1 MPSIASW
8 HASDTAQPLT
18 PICGS
23 SHPKLKPSLSRRSGE
38 QREVNS
44 RQRVTNNGGGV
55 QSLAPPQ
62 YRENMKTNRLS
73 TWETLIVVV
82 AVALLGYFLTSCSPR
97 VLPIENTR
105 TEWRDRIEWRDRLRI
120 DSIYIHDSV
129 YVSER
134 KAGDTIYKDKIVY
147 RNRERVVHDT
157 INEGSV
163 DSVRVVQT
171 ITRHV
176 EVPAKL
182 TAWQSMRLKAFAPL
196 LAIALAL
203 GAWVS
208 RKLWLPLLRGLIG

>member
-1 MPSIASW
+1 
-8 HASDTAQPLT
+8 
-18 PICGS
+18 
-23 SHPKLKPSLSRRSGE
+23 
-38 QREVNS
+38 
-44 RQRVTNNGGGV
+44 
-55 QSLAPPQ
+55 
-62 YRENMKTNRLS
+62 MKTNRLEW
-73 TWETLIVVV
+73 WETLIVVV
-82 AVALLGYFLTSCSPR
+82 AVALLGYFLTSCSRR
-97 VLPIENTR
+97 VLPVENTR

-134 KAGDTIYKDKIVY
+134 MVGDTIYKDKVVY

-157 INEGSV
+157 INAGRV

-182 TAWQSMRLKAFAPL
+182 TAWQAWRLKAFAPL

-208 RKLWLPLLRGLIG
+208 RRLWLPLLWGL

>member
-1 MPSIASW
+1 
-8 HASDTAQPLT
+8 
-18 PICGS
+18 
-23 SHPKLKPSLSRRSGE
+23 
-38 QREVNS
+38 
-44 RQRVTNNGGGV
+44 
-55 QSLAPPQ
+55 
-62 YRENMKTNRLS
+62 MKANRLS
-73 TWETLIVVV
+73 AWETLIVII
-82 AVALLGYFLTSCSPR
+82 AVALIGYALTSCSPKVR
-97 VLPIENTR
+97 VVPVERIR

-134 KAGDTIYKDKIVY
+134 MVGDTIYKDKVVY

-157 INEGSV
+157 INAGRV

-182 TAWQSMRLKAFAPL
+182 TAWQAWRLKAFAPL

-208 RKLWLPLLRGLIG
+208 RRLWLPLLRGL

>member
-1 MPSIASW
+1 
-8 HASDTAQPLT
+8 
-18 PICGS
+18 
-23 SHPKLKPSLSRRSGE
+23 
-38 QREVNS
+38 
-44 RQRVTNNGGGV
+44 
-55 QSLAPPQ
+55 
-62 YRENMKTNRLS
+62 MKTNRLEW
-73 TWETLIVVV
+73 WETLLVIM
-82 AVALLGYFLTSCSPR
+82 AVALIGYALTSCSPR

-129 YVSER
+129 YVTER
-134 KAGDTIYKDKIVY
+134 QAGDTIYKDKVVY

-157 INEGSV
+157 INTGRV
-163 DSVRVVQT
+163 DQT

-182 TAWQSMRLKAFAPL
+182 TAWQAMRLKSFAPL

>member
-1 MPSIASW
+1 
-8 HASDTAQPLT
+8 
-18 PICGS
+18 
-23 SHPKLKPSLSRRSGE
+23 
-38 QREVNS
+38 
-44 RQRVTNNGGGV
+44 
-55 QSLAPPQ
+55 
-62 YRENMKTNRLS
+62 MKTNRLS
-73 TWETLIVVV
+73 WWETLIVVV
-82 AVALLGYFLTSCSPR
+82 AVALIGYALTSCSPKVR
-97 VLPIENTR
+97 VVPVERTR

-134 KAGDTIYKDKIVY
+134 QAGDTIYKDKVVY

-157 INEGSV
+157 INAGRV

-208 RKLWLPLLRGLIG
+208 RRLWLPLLRGL

>member
-1 MPSIASW
+1 
-8 HASDTAQPLT
+8 
-18 PICGS
+18 
-23 SHPKLKPSLSRRSGE
+23 
-38 QREVNS
+38 
-44 RQRVTNNGGGV
+44 
-55 QSLAPPQ
+55 
-62 YRENMKTNRLS
+62 MKTNRLEW
-73 TWETLIVVV
+73 WETLIVVV
-82 AVALLGYFLTSCSPR
+82 AVALLGYFLTSCSRR
-97 VLPIENTR
+97 VLPVENTR

-134 KAGDTIYKDKIVY
+134 MVGDTIYKDKVVY

-157 INEGSV
+157 INAGRV

-182 TAWQSMRLKAFAPL
+182 TAWQAWRLKAFAPL

-208 RKLWLPLLRGLIG
+208 RRLWLPLLRGLI

>member
-1 MPSIASW
+1 
-8 HASDTAQPLT
+8 
-18 PICGS
+18 
-23 SHPKLKPSLSRRSGE
+23 
-38 QREVNS
+38 
-44 RQRVTNNGGGV
+44 
-55 QSLAPPQ
+55 
-62 YRENMKTNRLS
+62 MKTNRLS
-73 TWETLIVVV
+73 PWDTILVII
-82 AVALLGYFLTSCSPR
+82 AVALLGYALTSCSPK

-134 KAGDTIYKDKIVY
+134 QAGDTIYNNKVVY

-157 INEGSV
+157 INAGRV

-171 ITRHV
+171 ITKHI

-182 TAWQSMRLKAFAPL
+182 TPWQAWRLKAFAPL
-196 LAIALAL
+196 LAIAVAL

>member
-1 MPSIASW
+1 
-8 HASDTAQPLT
+8 
-18 PICGS
+18 
-23 SHPKLKPSLSRRSGE
+23 
-38 QREVNS
+38 
-44 RQRVTNNGGGV
+44 
-55 QSLAPPQ
+55 
-62 YRENMKTNRLS
+62 MKANRLG
-73 TWETLIVVV
+73 WKETLLVIV
-82 AVALLGYFLTSCSPR
+82 AVALLGYFLTSCSRR

-105 TEWRDRIEWRDRLRI
+105 TEWRDHTEWRDRLRI

-134 KAGDTIYKDKIVY
+134 QAGDTIYKDKVVY

-157 INEGSV
+157 INDGRV

-171 ITRHV
+171 ITKRV
-176 EVPAKL
+176 EVPAQL

-196 LAIALAL
+196 LAIAFVL

>member
-1 MPSIASW
+1 
-8 HASDTAQPLT
+8 
-18 PICGS
+18 
-23 SHPKLKPSLSRRSGE
+23 
-38 QREVNS
+38 
-44 RQRVTNNGGGV
+44 
-55 QSLAPPQ
+55 
-62 YRENMKTNRLS
+62 MKTNRLEW
-73 TWETLIVVV
+73 WETLIVVV
-82 AVALLGYFLTSCSPR
+82 AVALLGYFLTSCSRR
-97 VLPIENTR
+97 VLPVENTR

-134 KAGDTIYKDKIVY
+134 MVGDTIYKDKVVY

-157 INEGSV
+157 INAGRV

-182 TAWQSMRLKAFAPL
+182 TAWQAWRLKAFTPL
-196 LAIALAL
+196 LAIALLL

-208 RKLWLPLLRGLIG
+208 RKLWLPLLRGL

>member
-1 MPSIASW
+1 
-8 HASDTAQPLT
+8 
-18 PICGS
+18 
-23 SHPKLKPSLSRRSGE
+23 
-38 QREVNS
+38 
-44 RQRVTNNGGGV
+44 
-55 QSLAPPQ
+55 
-62 YRENMKTNRLS
+62 MKTKRLEW
-73 TWETLIVVV
+73 WETLIVVV
-82 AVALLGYFLTSCSPR
+82 AVALLGYFLTSCSRR
-97 VLPIENTR
+97 VLPVENTR

-134 KAGDTIYKDKIVY
+134 MVGDTIYKDKVVY

-157 INEGSV
+157 INAGRV

-182 TAWQSMRLKAFAPL
+182 TAWQAWRLKAFAPL

-208 RKLWLPLLRGLIG
+208 RRLWLPLLRGL